1 LRLGWDWGLVGVGAE
16 FHTKRIEMAKR
27 NLLSAARTLAKM
39 KSSKLPDVL
48 AMVNVNPPT
57 VGPA

>member
-1 LRLGWDWGLVGVGAE
+1 LVGVGAE